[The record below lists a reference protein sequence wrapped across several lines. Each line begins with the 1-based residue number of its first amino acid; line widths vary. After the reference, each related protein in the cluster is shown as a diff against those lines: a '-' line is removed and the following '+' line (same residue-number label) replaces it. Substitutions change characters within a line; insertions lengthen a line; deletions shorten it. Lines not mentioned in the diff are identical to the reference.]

1 MGKFSLTNFSVFR
14 SRKPPAGEGKSKEVS
29 SGPGSLKTR
38 RNSSPP
44 VLIYDE
50 YHLTPKEYLQHA
62 LKALAADA
70 LFSYVFYR
78 SLPVFLVFLPAVL
91 FYPFYIKKDLIPLR
105 KRKLLLQ
112 FREGLSVLSG
122 SLSAGYSLENAFA
135 ESLRE
140 LQLLFGSDALIVR
153 EFEQIAHLISM
164 NVPAERAMDD
174 FAARSGVEEIRN
186 FARILRI
193 AKRSGGELVSIMR
206 HSCDTIGDKIQVK
219 EEILTMTASRRF
231 EQNIM
236 NIAPLLVVVYIDF
249 TNPGFFSVMYTT
261 AVGRTVMTVCL
272 AAYLFSIRLSMKIL
286 SIEL

>member
-1 MGKFSLTNFSVFR
+1 M
-14 SRKPPAGEGKSKEVS
+14 
-29 SGPGSLKTR
+29 
-38 RNSSPP
+38 
-44 VLIYDE
+44 IYDE

-164 NVPAERAMDD
+164 NLPAERAMDD

>member
-1 MGKFSLTNFSVFR
+1 M
-14 SRKPPAGEGKSKEVS
+14 
-29 SGPGSLKTR
+29 
-38 RNSSPP
+38 
-44 VLIYDE
+44 IYDE
-50 YHLTPKEYLQHA
+50 YRLTSKEYLLHA
-62 LKALAADA
+62 MKALAADA

-78 SLPVFLVFLPAVL
+78 SLPVFLAFLPAVL
-91 FYPFYIKKDLIPLR
+91 FYPLYIKKDLIPLR

-122 SLSAGYSLENAFA
+122 SLSAGYSLENAFG

-153 EFEQIAHLISM
+153 EFDQIASLISM
-164 NVPAERAMDD
+164 NVPVERAMDD
-174 FAARSGVEEIRN
+174 FAERSGVEEIRN

-193 AKRSGGELVSIMR
+193 AKRSGGALVSIMR

-249 TNPGFFSVMYTT
+249 TNPGFFTVMYTT
-261 AVGRTVMTVCL
+261 AVGRIVMTVCL
-272 AAYLFSIRLSMKIL
+272 AAYLFSVRLSMKIL